1 MSGFAGEQE
10 AAFETLLAGKIELNV
25 VDGIILPNLK
35 MAGAEDGCGFLTEEG
50 RCGIHPFRPGIC
62 RLFPLGRYYEE
73 KGFRYFLQVHECQK
87 ENWAKVKVKKWL
99 DTPDLKKYEAYIA
112 RWHGLLIQLQE
123 YIAAHPES
131 AKAVSMD
138 VLQRFL
144 PYSVS
149 DGRIFT
155 VNFSREWTKQK
166 GILLNTIEIIGDQGD
181 EFFGLLFN
189 TVMRVK
195 ERPSCFLTKICKVN
209 LSVKNIF
216 LYRQNCTRIWKMCAQ
231 EVVSGI

>member
-1 MSGFAGEQE
+1 MKRQVTMEEISDGKLYTSNDLVKADCGDCEGCHACCTGMGSSIVLDPLDIVRISRGTG

-73 KGFRYFLQVHECQK
+73 NGFRYFLQVHECQK
-87 ENWAKVKVKKWL
+87 ENRAKVKVKKWL

-123 YIAAHPES
+123 YIAAHP
-131 AKAVSMD
+131 
-138 VLQRFL
+138 
-144 PYSVS
+144 
-149 DGRIFT
+149 
-155 VNFSREWTKQK
+155 
-166 GILLNTIEIIGDQGD
+166 
-181 EFFGLLFN
+181 
-189 TVMRVK
+189 
-195 ERPSCFLTKICKVN
+195 
-209 LSVKNIF
+209 
-216 LYRQNCTRIWKMCAQ
+216 
-231 EVVSGI
+231 